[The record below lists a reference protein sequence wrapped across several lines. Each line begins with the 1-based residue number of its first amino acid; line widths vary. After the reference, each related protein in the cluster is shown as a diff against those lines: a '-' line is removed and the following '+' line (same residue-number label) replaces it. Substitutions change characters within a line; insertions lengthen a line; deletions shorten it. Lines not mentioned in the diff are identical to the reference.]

1 MPADVS
7 LPARALDFAP
17 AGRHPNGM
25 TLYPPPLPGSAQDET
40 RELRPK
46 FDASGLIAAIAQD
59 AETGEVLML
68 AWMNAEALARTL
80 ETGRATYWSRSRG
93 EIWVKGDT
101 SGHTQEVLELRVDC
115 DQDAVL
121 LKVRQTGGAC
131 HTGRDSCFYRI
142 AGTDG
147 LTLAGDGKAG

>member
-1 MPADVS
+1 
-7 LPARALDFAP
+7 
-17 AGRHPNGM
+17 M
-25 TLYPPPLPGSAQDET
+25 TDYPPPLSGRDQDDT

-46 FDASGLIAAIAQD
+46 FDASGIVAAIAQD

-93 EIWVKGDT
+93 EIWMKGET
-101 SGHTQEVLELRVDC
+101 SGHTQEVVEVRVDC

-131 HTGRDSCFYRI
+131 HTGRESCFYRI
-142 AGTDG
+142 ADASG
-147 LTLAGDGKAG
+147 LTLAGKGEAG